1 MGTFRVNIEIG
12 DPEGTRYQAVNALV
26 DTGASYTTVPGSIL
40 SGLGVPPHDQLTF
53 ILADGRR
60 IRRDVGRT
68 WILINGKSEIT
79 LVVSGE
85 EGTDPLLGAYA
96 LQGLLLAGL
105 YAFFESK
112 AAWYD
117 KLPPSFVNAIAL
129 VRRHLWLTSEGFSR
143 SGVEPD
149 TQKVQPLCTIHS

>member
-1 MGTFRVNIEIG
+1 VGTFRVNIEIG

-96 LQGLLLAGL
+96 LQGLLLWVDLVNERLIPVPGL
-105 YAFFESK
+105 
-112 AAWYD
+112 
-117 KLPPSFVNAIAL
+117 L
-129 VRRHLWLTSEGFSR
+129 V
-143 SGVEPD
+143 
-149 TQKVQPLCTIHS
+149 